1 MCVLFRRFVPPPAV
15 RISHVVPS
23 GYSLTRA
30 DQLDCSAHLFSFALH
45 CLAL

>member
-23 GYSLTRA
+23 GYSTRA